1 MRVTFFIPFWNYSYL
16 PTYTALSISE
26 KDATSTVFYIIKF
39 KKNPFKTA
47 TAYMVIR
54 VPRLLGFLEYKA
66 WVSKDIVVII

>member
-1 MRVTFFIPFWNYSYL
+1 M
-16 PTYTALSISE
+16 ALSISE
-26 KDATSTVFYIIKF
+26 KDATYTVFYIIKF
-39 KKNPFKTA
+39 LKNQLRTA